1 MFQNIFFIFALEFQS
16 EFKNSFAKI
25 KKIIVKYK

>member
-1 MFQNIFFIFALEFQS
+1 MFCNLKYLFYFATELQN

-25 KKIIVKYK
+25 KKII

>member
-1 MFQNIFFIFALEFQS
+1 MFYIPKYFFFIFALEFQS

-25 KKIIVKYK
+25 KKII

>member
-1 MFQNIFFIFALEFQS
+1 MFYIPKFFFIFALEFQN

-25 KKIIVKYK
+25 KKII

>member
-1 MFQNIFFIFALEFQS
+1 MFVNINILLYFATELQN

-25 KKIIVKYK
+25 KKII

>member
-1 MFQNIFFIFALEFQS
+1 MFIIQHFCLIFATELQN

-25 KKIIVKYK
+25 KKII

>member
-1 MFQNIFFIFALEFQS
+1 MFVNINILLYFCNRITN

-25 KKIIVKYK
+25 KKII

>member
-1 MFQNIFFIFALEFQS
+1 MFVNINIYCIFANDFRN

-25 KKIIVKYK
+25 KKII

>member
-1 MFQNIFFIFALEFQS
+1 MFFNFLFVFLQPKS

>member
-1 MFQNIFFIFALEFQS
+1 MFYIPKYFFIFALEFQS

-25 KKIIVKYK
+25 KKII

>member
-1 MFQNIFFIFALEFQS
+1 MFCNLKYLFYFANDFRN

-25 KKIIVKYK
+25 KKII